1 LPVRAHRGVNDH
13 QSNEYNGESAQHS
26 SPEFLF
32 SQDMEVSA
40 QPAGKRCPRQSAA
53 AAEHIAWCRKEPDLL
68 VLRIARNTH
77 QNIKPIVYER
87 EGVGHRLRSLKRS
100 SGDTSKTGRTKR
112 SASLQNR
119 GALAEKWVL
128 QVPLSPFQ

>member
-1 LPVRAHRGVNDH
+1 
-13 QSNEYNGESAQHS
+13 
-26 SPEFLF
+26 
-32 SQDMEVSA
+32 
-40 QPAGKRCPRQSAA
+40 
-53 AAEHIAWCRKEPDLL
+53 AWCRKEPDLL

-128 QVPLSPFQ
+128 QVPLSPFQGGGLRHCRRSPTWSNSSRRRQSSSFRPPPAGRPNA